1 MRASLITLVIL
12 ACSGC
17 THRQLSRSI
26 IHQASTIVTVEYQ
39 MVLDNIAMYTASPE
53 LLPWH
58 VRISDGTVQVNDEG
72 GLSEFGVQWGST
84 PGFTQALRAVRSV
97 TEQWGAHPVTD
108 PLVVKT
114 LQDVYRQAV
123 GLPPLP
129 DPGLL
134 AQSSTT
140 VEASRAEAGPGPDEG
155 PYAIADD
162 EDVKELPPAGAVPSG
177 KSPSG
182 VAGSELPYDGSPLAQ
197 LRDKI
202 EVPAGWFC
210 VGRKRDVPKDA
221 CFVGHYCDNYVW
233 VMSEHVQD
241 LSQFTLIVL
250 AITKHGVSDQ
260 PTRGLVF
267 VRR

>member
-1 MRASLITLVIL
+1 MRANLILLVLL

-17 THRQLSRSI
+17 THRQLTRSI
-26 IHQASTIVTVEYQ
+26 INQASTIVTVEYQ
-39 MVLDNIAMYTASPE
+39 MVLDNLAMYTASPE

-72 GLSEFGVQWGST
+72 GISELGAQWGST
-84 PGFTQALRAVRSV
+84 PGITQAFRAVRSV

-123 GLPPLP
+123 GLPPLA

-134 AQSSTT
+134 TQSSARKREAEDAAESATSVDRGE
-140 VEASRAEAGPGPDEG
+140 VEPSAEDTARAGMTPSEEG
-155 PYAIADD
+155 DTRFPY
-162 EDVKELPPAGAVPSG
+162 EGA
-177 KSPSG
+177 
-182 VAGSELPYDGSPLAQ
+182 PLAQ

-202 EVPAGWFC
+202 DVPVGWFC
-210 VGRKRDVPKDA
+210 VGRKCDVPKEA

-233 VMSEHVQD
+233 VMPEHVQD
-241 LSQFTLIVL
+241 LSHFTLLVL
-250 AITKHGVSDQ
+250 GITKHGVSDQ

>member
-1 MRASLITLVIL
+1 MLVGL
-12 ACSGC
+12 VCAGC
-17 THRQLSRSI
+17 THRQLSRSL

-39 MVLDNIAMYTASPE
+39 MVLDNIAMYTCNPE

-84 PGFTQALRAVRSV
+84 PGFTQALRGVRSV
-97 TEQWGAHPVTD
+97 AEQWGAHPITD

-114 LQDVYRQAV
+114 LQDVYRQAL
-123 GLPPLP
+123 GLPPLR
-129 DPGLL
+129 DPSLL
-134 AQSSTT
+134 AQAPSSTEVSRT
-140 VEASRAEAGPGPDEG
+140 EAAPKPGKE
-155 PYAIADD
+155 PYAIASD
-162 EDVKELPPAGAVPSG
+162 ENVEELPIADANPTPTDEVAAG
-177 KSPSG
+177 
-182 VAGSELPYDGSPLAQ
+182 LPYEGSPLAR

-202 EVPAGWFC
+202 EVPVGWFC
-210 VGRKRDVPKDA
+210 VGRKGDVPKEA

-233 VMSEHVQD
+233 VMPDHVVD

-250 AITKHGVSDQ
+250 GITKHGISDQ

>member
-1 MRASLITLVIL
+1 MRASLLTLVLI
-12 ACSGC
+12 ACGGC

-39 MVLDNIAMYTASPE
+39 MVLDNLAMYTASPE

-72 GLSEFGVQWGST
+72 GLSELGVQWGST

-114 LQDVYRQAV
+114 LQDAYRQAV

-134 AQSSTT
+134 AQSSTSVPT
-140 VEASRAEAGPGPDEG
+140 AGSAAGPATGDETA
-155 PYAIADD
+155 AIASD
-162 EDVKELPPAGAVPSG
+162 ETREELPPAGAAASE
-177 KSPSG
+177 K
-182 VAGSELPYDGSPLAQ
+182 VAAGAVGSELPYDGAPLAL

-202 EVPAGWFC
+202 DVPVGWFR
-210 VGRKRDVPKDA
+210 VGRKCDVPKEA
-221 CFVGHYCDNYVW
+221 CFVGHYCDHYVW
-233 VMSEHVQD
+233 VMPEHVED
-241 LSQFTLIVL
+241 LSHFTLIVL
-250 AITKHGVSDQ
+250 GITKHGISDQ